1 MNNSH
6 PLNKRS
12 ALSET
17 PSAQDCCLSAD
28 EHDSVGF
35 TNQEIHR
42 AKIINEKRVGFL
54 TNMYSLADKSKND
67 FRGFM
72 DLETRKTKIM
82 NRKKINVIQK
92 EKNPN
97 HSRSFSKD
105 KSSSGFI
112 RRVKAGMNEHRADLP
127 SNSSNHKRITGI
139 INLGNTCYMNSVMH
153 CLNCL
158 TPFTYT
164 L

>member
-6 PLNKRS
+6 PINTRS
-12 ALSET
+12 VLPKAQ
-17 PSAQDCCLSAD
+17 SAQDCCLSID
-28 EHDSVGF
+28 KYDFVGF

-42 AKIINEKRVGFL
+42 AKIINEKRVSFL
-54 TNMYSLADKSKND
+54 TNMYSLADKNKND

-97 HSRSFSKD
+97 HSRSFSKE

-112 RRVKAGMNEHRADLP
+112 RRVKAGMNEHRVDLP

-139 INLGNTCYMNSVMH
+139 INLGNTCYMNSNAVS
-153 CLNCL
+153 
-158 TPFTYT
+158 
-164 L
+164 